1 MGRTHNLY
9 ETITRASREGARY
22 AAAPT
27 GASCGNASPSASA
40 AQAVGD
46 TALSARSLDPALKT
60 NYTFQQNVILKPGG
74 NPTEIEAL
82 ISFSYPAA
90 PAIPFTS
97 LDATISTQVQMR
109 QENQ

>member
-9 ETITRASREGARY
+9 ETITRASREAARY
-22 AAAPT
+22 AAAPIC
-27 GASCGNASPSASA
+27 ASRGNASPSASA
-40 AQAVGD
+40 AQAIVD
-46 TALSARSLDPALKT
+46 TALSARSLDPTLKT

-74 NPTEIEAL
+74 NPEIGVL